1 MKLLLWTVLIRI
13 KMWSPIYIGILCLVP
28 IISGRASVTPEDP
41 KDTSPDPEF
50 LGSIPISVAAILGP
64 CGNNRDPIPNLDS
77 ALRGYNVIQGNQ
89 FFPHGND
96 PGFKLKIFKGSY
108 DPDAPDDPDASGDK
122 CTYSNIQQFEATY
135 CKKSGNSRSYRSY
148 QDYQEAKTGSVAN
161 SVSVSASVSAGG
173 LASFISSFE
182 ATSSFSSS
190 TESEFSK
197 EKKFFSEEKGEI
209 YMNKAQ
215 CEVFE
220 VRISSL
226 TKPKFTSDFISA
238 LKNLENAAKSPDS
251 AASKVAMKEFFT
263 EQFGTHYM
271 SSVFMGASMTTENRY
286 VGTTSSS
293 EMRNM
298 RRECSDNAYSMSI
311 GAGAEGV
318 DVSTEFEI
326 AAKKCKGDDTN
337 DAFFSE
343 NSYNEFNVVTRGSI
357 PTADEDVWR
366 ENIKESPI
374 PIRFELKPISALFR
388 ADWLEEHGLDAT
400 LLQDYVTNS
409 LRSYC
414 EVVLGRA
421 CVPVKGCGVTGFCSD
436 NEVCSSDFANKT
448 SGFRCDS
455 CGYGW
460 KFNPDNKKCYK
471 FDSEELSWKDGQKQC
486 IAKSPN
492 PFGDLATAPD
502 KNTIDFVSS
511 LHNVLGEVFLGG
523 FKTSDSEWHWT
534 DGSQW
539 GFTSWA
545 PGEPNNFGGHENR
558 LTTNNVYAG
567 SWNDVTSEQIRPFFC
582 QYPLKGKRS

>member
-1 MKLLLWTVLIRI
+1 
-13 KMWSPIYIGILCLVP
+13 
-28 IISGRASVTPEDP
+28 
-41 KDTSPDPEF
+41 
-50 LGSIPISVAAILGP
+50 
-64 CGNNRDPIPNLDS
+64 
-77 ALRGYNVIQGNQ
+77 
-89 FFPHGND
+89 
-96 PGFKLKIFKGSY
+96 
-108 DPDAPDDPDASGDK
+108 
-122 CTYSNIQQFEATY
+122 
-135 CKKSGNSRSYRSY
+135 
-148 QDYQEAKTGSVAN
+148 
-161 SVSVSASVSAGG
+161 
-173 LASFISSFE
+173 
-182 ATSSFSSS
+182 
-190 TESEFSK
+190 
-197 EKKFFSEEKGEI
+197 
-209 YMNKAQ
+209 
-215 CEVFE
+215 
-220 VRISSL
+220 
-226 TKPKFTSDFISA
+226 
-238 LKNLENAAKSPDS
+238 
-251 AASKVAMKEFFT
+251 
-263 EQFGTHYM
+263 
-271 SSVFMGASMTTENRY
+271 
-286 VGTTSSS
+286 
-293 EMRNM
+293 
-298 RRECSDNAYSMSI
+298 MSI
-311 GAGAEGV
+311 GTGAEGV
-318 DVSTEFEI
+318 DVNTEFKA
-326 AAKKCKGDDTN
+326 AAKKCKGDDSN
-337 DAFFSE
+337 NAFFSE
-343 NSYNEFNVVTRGSI
+343 NSYSEFNVVTRGSI
-357 PTADEDVWR
+357 PTVDEDEWR
-366 ENIKESPI
+366 GNIKESPI
-374 PIRFELKPISALFR
+374 PIRFELTPISDLFR
-388 ADWLEEHGLDAT
+388 TDWLEEHGLDAT

-421 CVPVKGCGVTGFCSD
+421 CVPVKGCGVTGYCSD
-436 NEVCSSDFANKT
+436 NEVCSADFANKT